1 MSDIAELERRI
12 SAALERIGRGIER
25 GLDRTDPSPAPPV
38 LDATVAPDIAALIA
52 ERDAALSEAQAARD
66 EAVRLQTAVDLL
78 TRQLDGHGLDM
89 QRMRK
94 TVIQLRETLRG
105 LREAQVAAL
114 PDAGLVHSALIAELE
129 ALRTERHADLIEM
142 EAIIAELKP
151 LTAEVQDA

>member
-1 MSDIAELERRI
+1 
-12 SAALERIGRGIER
+12 
-25 GLDRTDPSPAPPV
+25 
-38 LDATVAPDIAALIA
+38 
-52 ERDAALSEAQAARD
+52 
-66 EAVRLQTAVDLL
+66 VDLL

-114 PDAGLVHSALIAELE
+114 PDAGLVHGALIAELE

>member
-12 SAALERIGRGIER
+12 TAALERIGRGIER
-25 GLDRTDPSPAPPV
+25 GIERAAPQSGPEVPDEAPA
-38 LDATVAPDIAALIA
+38 LRIAALMA
-52 ERDAALSEAQAARD
+52 ERDAALAAAQAARD
-66 EAVRLQTAVDLL
+66 ETARLQSSVDLL

-114 PDAGLVHSALIAELE
+114 PDAGLVHTALIAELE
-129 ALRTERHADLIEM
+129 ALRTERHADLMEM

-151 LTAEVQDA
+151 LTAEVQGA

>member
-1 MSDIAELERRI
+1 MSEIAELERRI
-12 SAALERIGRGIER
+12 TAALERIERGIER
-25 GLDRTDPSPAPPV
+25 EAPRVPSSASGGPPAPE
-38 LDATVAPDIAALIA
+38 AAMAALVA
-52 ERDAALSEAQAARD
+52 ERDVALADAQAARD
-66 EAVRLQTAVDLL
+66 QSARLQAAVSLL

-105 LREAQVAAL
+105 LREAQAAAL
-114 PDAGLVHSALIAELE
+114 PDAGLVHTALIAELE